1 MREVVIVEAVR
12 TPIGR
17 RNGGLST
24 MHSLDLLGAVQR
36 DLFIRTGVD
45 PLEVGQVVGGCVGQ
59 TGMQAMNVTRNA
71 WLAAGLPIEVAAT
84 TVDSQCGSSQQ
95 ATNLAYSLIASGV
108 VDAAV
113 ACGVEIMSRVPMGAT
128 TKDQAFGKPINK
140 RYWQHHEAPYPLT
153 GRRLTHT
160 ILPASCRRDANYGS
174 GNAGIMRQHH
184 EFTSQFEG
192 SERIAEQ
199 WGITR
204 ADCDEF
210 GKLSQDRAAQAW
222 AEDRYATQ
230 ILPLDA
236 PDVDEEGKPTGTTHR
251 VERDEGI
258 RETTLEGLA
267 SLKPTGRPD
276 GVHTAGTSSQIAD
289 GAGALLLMT
298 RDKAEAL
305 GVTPKATIVDVCL
318 VGSDPVLMLTGPI
331 GATQKLLADNKLDIA
346 DIDVF
351 EINEAFASVVLAW
364 ERDLKPDR
372 ARVNPNGGAIAIGH
386 PLGGTGSVLVTKAVH
401 ELERSDGEHALIT
414 MCCGGGLGTGTLLRR
429 G

>member
-1 MREVVIVEAVR
+1 VRDVVIVEAVR
-12 TPIGR
+12 TPVGR

-45 PLEVGQVVGGCVGQ
+45 PLEVGQVIGGCVGQ

-71 WLAAGLPIEVAAT
+71 WLGAGLPIEVAAT
-84 TVDSQCGSSQQ
+84 TVDAQCGSSQQ

-140 RYWQHHEAPYPLT
+140 RYWQHHE
-153 GRRLTHT
+153 
-160 ILPASCRRDANYGS
+160 
-174 GNAGIMRQHH
+174 
-184 EFTSQFEG
+184 FTTQFEG

-230 ILPLDA
+230 ILPIDA

-251 VERDEGI
+251 VERDEGL

-267 SLKPTGRPD
+267 ALKPTGRPD
-276 GVHTAGTSSQIAD
+276 GVHTAGSSSQIAD
-289 GAGALLLMT
+289 GAGAILLMT

-331 GATQKLLADNKLDIA
+331 GATQKLLADNKLGID

-372 ARVNPNGGAIAIGH
+372 ARVNQNGGALAIGH
-386 PLGGTGSVLVTKAVH
+386 PLGGTGAVLITKAVH

>member
-1 MREVVIVEAVR
+1 MEAWLPDSTLWKGAGVREVVIVEAVR

-45 PLEVGQVVGGCVGQ
+45 PLEVGQVVGGCVAQ

-71 WLAAGLPIEVAAT
+71 WLAAGLPIEVAAS

-108 VDAAV
+108 VDVAV

-140 RYWQHHEAPYPLT
+140 RYWQHHE
-153 GRRLTHT
+153 
-160 ILPASCRRDANYGS
+160 
-174 GNAGIMRQHH
+174 
-184 EFTSQFEG
+184 FTTQFEG

-230 ILPLDA
+230 ILPIDA
-236 PDVDEEGKPTGTTHR
+236 PDVGEDGKTCGTTHR

-267 SLKPTGRPD
+267 ALKPTGRPD

-298 RDKAEAL
+298 RDKADAL
-305 GVTPKATIVDVCL
+305 GLTPKATVVDVCL

-331 GATQKLLADNKLDIA
+331 GATQKLLADNKLGID
-346 DIDVF
+346 DIDVV

-364 ERDLKPDR
+364 ERELKPDG
-372 ARVNPNGGAIAIGH
+372 ARVNQNGGAIAMGH
-386 PLGGTGSVLVTKAVH
+386 PLGGTGSVLITKAVH